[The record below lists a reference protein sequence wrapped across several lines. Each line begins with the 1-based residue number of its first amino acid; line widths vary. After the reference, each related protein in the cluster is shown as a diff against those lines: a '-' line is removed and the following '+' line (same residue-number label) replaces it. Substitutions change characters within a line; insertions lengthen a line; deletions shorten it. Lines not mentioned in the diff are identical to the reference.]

1 MEEEVTLRG
10 RDLYL
15 GVVAVDAA
23 GNAGQVS
30 NIVQCQGIQNPFAA
44 GGLYSDRQICEKNKN
59 PKLGFLHHF
68 LAS

>member
-44 GGLYSDRQICEKNKN
+44 CIQTGKFVKKIRIQN
-59 PKLGFLHHF
+59 
-68 LAS
+68 